1 MPCPQ
6 PDIRPDT
13 GYIKAEYLMF
23 SYLSSNRYVY
33 FSVTI
38 LIGIVVGAATAVLL
52 LTMVA
57 CVCCAWCPLYK
68 KKTPA
73 KYRGEYLLTIFKRII
88 SILPVILP
96 VSGSQG
102 GSIGYHGIKERKK
115 SGPSRSRTPYAPIQR
130 PKSRIRTSR
139 CKQKTYIRP
148 WNRLPIGI
156 CMYVTSCPK
165 NV

>member
-1 MPCPQ
+1 
-6 PDIRPDT
+6 
-13 GYIKAEYLMF
+13 MF
-23 SYLSSNRYVY
+23 SYSEDLSSNRYVY

-57 CVCCAWCPLYK
+57 CICCAWCPLYK

-102 GSIGYHGIKERKK
+102 GSLGYHGIKERKK
-115 SGPSRSRTPYAPIQR
+115 SGPPRSRSPLGPHMRLSKGLSLESEPPVVN
-130 PKSRIRTSR
+130 KKRTSAPGTGY
-139 CKQKTYIRP
+139 QLEYV
-148 WNRLPIGI
+148 
-156 CMYVTSCPK
+156 CM
-165 NV
+165 